1 MAAFSLKVQVERL
14 EFSAPFRIA
23 GFLFEHQDAVVV
35 TVDDGKHRGRG
46 EACGVYYLDD
56 NVEQMVAALEAHRAA
71 IESGID
77 RASLQQLLPAG
88 GARNAL
94 DCALWELDA
103 RRKGRP
109 VWEIAG
115 LDPPQPLVTTFTL
128 GAEDPRVMAEGARKW
143 AQAQAL
149 KVKLTGELELDVAR
163 VNAVR
168 EARPEVWLGVDANQG
183 YTVAGLGRLIHAL
196 VVANVAQLEQPVA
209 RGHEAGLENFDSPV
223 PLVAD
228 ESALGFADLAGL
240 VGRFNIVNIKLDKC
254 GGLTE
259 GLAMAR
265 EARRL
270 GLGVMVGNMMGSS
283 LAMAPSFIVGQ
294 LCDVVDLDGPTFLK
308 HDRKPG
314 VMYAQGMIWV
324 DEAVWGRVP
333 LLHDSR

>member
-1 MAAFSLKVQVERL
+1 MPALSLKVQVERL

-56 NVEQMVAALEAHRAA
+56 DVAHMVAALEAHRAT

-77 RASLQQLLPAG
+77 RAALQLLLPAG

-103 RRKGRP
+103 RRTGKP
-109 VWEIAG
+109 AWELAG
-115 LDPPQPLVTTFTL
+115 LDPPRPLVTTFTL
-128 GAEDPRVMAEGARKW
+128 GADDPSVMAEGARKW

-196 VVANVAQLEQPVA
+196 IVANVVQLEQPVA
-209 RGHEAGLENFDSPV
+209 RGHEAGLENFDSPI

-228 ESALGFADLAGL
+228 ESALGLADLPGL
-240 VGRFNIVNIKLDKC
+240 VGRFDMVNIKLDKC

-294 LCDVVDLDGPTFLK
+294 LCDVVDLDGPTFLAR
-308 HDRKPG
+308 DRTPG
-314 VMYAQGMIWV
+314 VTYSQGLIWV

-333 LLHDSR
+333 LSARGG